1 MVGMRGVLSICHIRQ
16 NPGFWQ
22 ALCVLPAASTE
33 SCQKD
38 LLKSQRPLRARK
50 RQSSKR
56 FELAVQGTRN
66 KTEN

>member
-1 MVGMRGVLSICHIRQ
+1 MRGALLICHIRQ
-16 NPGFWQ
+16 NPEFWQ
-22 ALCVLPAASTE
+22 ALCVLPAASAE

-38 LLKSQRPLRARK
+38 LLKPRRPLRARK

-56 FELAVQGTRN
+56 FELSVQGTWN